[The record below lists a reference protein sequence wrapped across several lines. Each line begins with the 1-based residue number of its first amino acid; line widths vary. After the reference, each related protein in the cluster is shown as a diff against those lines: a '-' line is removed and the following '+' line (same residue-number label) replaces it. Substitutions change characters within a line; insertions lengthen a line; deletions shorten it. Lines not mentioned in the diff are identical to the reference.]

1 MVSLDYCVNNVFKCT
16 NQYQKISNHFGK
28 CGKQPLILFLKKLR
42 RINDDEQANQVLNNN
57 A

>member
-1 MVSLDYCVNNVFKCT
+1 MASLDYCVNNVFKCT